1 MNKRFD
7 SNSESQQKMTSNIKS
22 FWNKSSQFG
31 EMAGTKDLIAKKLE
45 IEAIAK
51 YVRDGQ
57 KILDIGCGNGITA
70 IELARHFE
78 VDIFGIDYA
87 EEMIKGARNSA
98 KGLDLKGKVRFEVG
112 DIEHLPNYG
121 RKVDLAYTERAL
133 INLPDWKIQKQAIRD
148 ITDQLAH
155 RGQYAMCENSQDG
168 LHMINNL
175 RVRVG
180 LKAIEPPWHNRYFR
194 DTELE
199 QCDFPGVVLE
209 SIDFYSSTYY
219 FLSRV
224 VNASIAKQEGK
235 EPDYNSP
242 INQLALQLPSIGSL
256 GQGRIWVW
264 RKVSENH

>member
-1 MNKRFD
+1 MNASNRKTPSKR
-7 SNSESQQKMTSNIKS
+7 T
-22 FWNKSSQFG
+22 FWNKCSQLG

-57 KILDIGCGNGITA
+57 RILDIGCGNGITA
-70 IELARHFE
+70 IELARSFE
-78 VDIFGIDYA
+78 VDILGIDYA
-87 EEMIKGARNSA
+87 EEMIKGARNLA
-98 KGLDLKGKVRFEVG
+98 KGLNLKGTVRFEIG
-112 DIEHLPNYG
+112 DIENLHEYG

-133 INLPDWKIQKQAIRD
+133 INLPDWETQKQAIRA
-148 ITDQLAH
+148 ITDQLVH
-155 RGQYAMCENSQDG
+155 RGQYVMCENSQDG
-168 LHMINNL
+168 LDMINTL

-180 LKAIEPPWHNRYFR
+180 LKAIEPPWHNRYFQ
-194 DTELE
+194 DMELE

-224 VNASIAKQEGK
+224 VNAWIATQEGN
-235 EPDYNSP
+235 EPNYNSP
-242 INQLALQLPSIGSL
+242 INQLALQLPSIGNM

-264 RKVSENH
+264 RKVTER